1 MWQWF
6 LSLITQA
13 IQFLHGIIGDW
24 GLAIIALTLIFR
36 VLLIPLN
43 AKQIK
48 STQEMQRI
56 QPLMKELQDKYKN
69 DPEKLQAEMA
79 NFYKENKVN
88 PLGGCLPS
96 LVQMPIFIALFQV
109 LRNTETF
116 GGATSP
122 SFLNII
128 PNLSVTPGT
137 VWSEGGLVAV
147 LPYAILVVLG
157 AVATF
162 IPQLLTAPDNKQ
174 SKTIGGYMSLMMLW
188 FGWISPAGVVLY
200 WVSSNLFG
208 AFQQWVTMKIM
219 KKDEGVPA
227 VVVVEPI
234 KEPKAPKQASTQ
246 SKAKRKKK

>member
-6 LSLITQA
+6 LSLITEA
-13 IQFLHGIIGDW
+13 LKWLHMYIGDW
-24 GLAIIALTLIFR
+24 GLAIIVLTLIFR
-36 VLLIPLN
+36 ILLIPLN

-48 STQEMQRI
+48 SMQEMQRV
-56 QPLMKELQDKYKN
+56 QPLMKELQDKYKH

-96 LVQMPIFIALFQV
+96 LLQMPIFIALFQV

-116 GGATSP
+116 AGTGTP
-122 SFLNII
+122 SFLNLI
-128 PNLSVTPGT
+128 PNLSLTPGA
-137 VWSEGGLVAV
+137 VWSDGGIMAV
-147 LPYAILVVLG
+147 LPYAVLVALG

-162 IPQLLTAPDNKQ
+162 IPQLLTNPDNKQ

-208 AFQQWVTMKIM
+208 ALQQWITMRLM
-219 KKDEGVPA
+219 KKEEETPA
-227 VVVVEPI
+227 VVEVTPVSVE
-234 KEPKAPKQASTQ
+234 KKSKQQKS
-246 SKAKRKKK
+246 KKK